1 METRLSLVNHLLQV
15 VGERRVVTL
24 ETGHPSVIQAVQA
37 LEGYNRDFQGMGWW
51 FNKNREQP
59 LVQDNN
65 GEIQIPGTA
74 LEFQISDSVLRNA
87 SPLEKMR
94 YVRRG
99 NRVYDSIAN
108 TYTIGRPIYADLTIL
123 LEVEDLPQVAASYLK
138 HWSAKN
144 YYEDDDGDNVKA
156 TRLGERVDLAWAA
169 LQSAQIKY
177 LGVNALDG
185 QHAQNLRYRIG
196 STGSPSNP
204 MFPGGRIR

>member
-24 ETGHPSVIQAVQA
+24 DNGHPSVIQATQA
-37 LEGYNRDFQGMGWW
+37 LDGYNRDFQGLGWW
-51 FNKNREQP
+51 FNKNRNQT
-59 LVQDNN
+59 LVQDNR
-65 GEIQIPGTA
+65 GEIMIPSET
-74 LEFQISDSVLRNA
+74 LNFQIADGYLRNA

-108 TYTIGRPIYADLTIL
+108 TYEIGRPIVADLTIL

-138 HWSAKN
+138 HWAAKN
-144 YYEDDDGDNVKA
+144 YYEDDDGDNTKA
-156 TRLGERVDLAWAA
+156 ERLDQRVNLAWGA
-169 LQSAQIKY
+169 LQSAQIAT

-196 STGSPSNP
+196 SMSSPSNP